1 MSHHLSG
8 PDLKSPS
15 DDARLDLADVFVFLS
30 PDGKNTVLVMN
41 ANPDFGGQAP
51 AYHPEAVY
59 RVNVDTDGDSDADIA
74 FSYVFSDPAKGPQTV
89 TLYRSEGAGAKAHEA
104 TGTVI
109 FKDVPVN
116 FGPEPEIHESGSYRF
131 FCGVRSDPFFADL
144 EGIAGDFK
152 WTGRDTMAS
161 MNIFSTVLEMPNAEL
176 GDAAK
181 IGVWARVSVFRDGKL
196 VSVDRG
202 AHSSVTAYFNETNEA
217 KSAYNEGEPRDDWAT
232 YLAPWSAVLAHTG
245 HYSAEDA
252 EKTLRDILPDVLRF
266 DRSQPATYPN
276 GRTLSDDVED
286 IRLRMVSN
294 NEITGD
300 GIGPHTDLLPE
311 FPYLGHPHKK

>member
-116 FGPEPEIHESGSYRF
+116 FGPEPEIHEAGSYRF

-161 MNIFSTVLEMPNAEL
+161 MNIFSTVLEMPNAECRTGRRGQDRRL
-176 GDAAK
+176 GTGQRLSRRQVGLGRSWRAF
-181 IGVWARVSVFRDGKL
+181 IGHRLFQR
-196 VSVDRG
+196 
-202 AHSSVTAYFNETNEA
+202 NQ
-217 KSAYNEGEPRDDWAT
+217 
-232 YLAPWSAVLAHTG
+232 
-245 HYSAEDA
+245 
-252 EKTLRDILPDVLRF
+252 
-266 DRSQPATYPN
+266 RSEVC
-276 GRTLSDDVED
+276 L
-286 IRLRMVSN
+286 
-294 NEITGD
+294 
-300 GIGPHTDLLPE
+300 
-311 FPYLGHPHKK
+311 